1 MQARLRH
8 SNPNSPKIL
17 PPNDDLRDSVM
28 PTIPKAT
35 VPLGYRSQSIDTT
48 LDADVLMFSLLRQL
62 TPEHKAQRVIALDRT
77 LRQLSSL
84 KSMIE
89 DPVQLA
95 RAVADILERLD
106 IPYYIGGS
114 LASSLLGESRYSE
127 DLDLII
133 TMTSHQEATL
143 LQALAER
150 FYVSETVIHEALQ
163 GRSLSFNIISLN
175 SGEKIDLFISQV
187 DDFAVSKMTRRFR
200 YSMPDGAQL
209 WLCTAEDMILQK
221 LVGFQMSANES
232 QKQWRD
238 VLGMLKLQGE
248 KLDFTYLRTWAKA
261 LGLASELSTALDEAG
276 LSVL

>member
-1 MQARLRH
+1 
-8 SNPNSPKIL
+8 
-17 PPNDDLRDSVM
+17 M

-143 LQALAER
+143 LQALAEC